1 MAKRGRAVRA
11 THRCCRGFGATWVGT
26 ARRPEARLTSA
37 CPIIRPGA
45 GPTVDRGAGPW
56 PGTTSLTSFL
66 AAGCRL
72 PVEPGTGAR
81 LKLGRDLAWGTR
93 LASGANA
100 LVRRAGVA
108 TSEPETASGPGV
120 GRGKGVV
127 AKTDVGGQKTEG
139 TVVRTVEADRLLTA
153 PTGPA
158 ATAAAVALAPMGTSR
173 TPIAGGTTSAATEVP
188 LLAPTCPA
196 VCVPVEPPEMRGA
209 LETRGTLET
218 RGSTA
223 MAGPIAAAGSLAVIG
238 HLMTT
243 GTLSPAAT
251 GSADLASAV
260 TNGRIPVV
268 ATGAAALAIDV
279 AEPAKASAAAKPDA
293 PEDVPMRAGLVAP
306 KRARAP
312 AAVTRVDISP
322 ATARARFTAGGRGRL
337 GPKGTAM
344 LKGKTDLDSLRRV
357 AGVTTGPTGPEA
369 RPIPGRW
376 RPDFLV
382 PDELAGET
390 SFVEE
395 ASLAQEGLRSNIRD
409 SAERGLGMARG
420 SAPASRASSD
430 RAAIATNAPSSGALA
445 VLRNVAP
452 RSGAR
457 RTARLPSGV
466 PRSAAGPRMAGLRA
480 ASELAGGARC
490 WTVPRGNHGKPVV
503 CAGAKLVAGRS
514 AAIRKDRRNGTGP
527 KERETVAGLVI
538 PE

>member
-1 MAKRGRAVRA
+1 
-11 THRCCRGFGATWVGT
+11 
-26 ARRPEARLTSA
+26 
-37 CPIIRPGA
+37 
-45 GPTVDRGAGPW
+45 
-56 PGTTSLTSFL
+56 
-66 AAGCRL
+66 
-72 PVEPGTGAR
+72 
-81 LKLGRDLAWGTR
+81 
-93 LASGANA
+93 
-100 LVRRAGVA
+100 
-108 TSEPETASGPGV
+108 
-120 GRGKGVV
+120 
-127 AKTDVGGQKTEG
+127 
-139 TVVRTVEADRLLTA
+139 
-153 PTGPA
+153 
-158 ATAAAVALAPMGTSR
+158 MG
-173 TPIAGGTTSAATEVP
+173 
-188 LLAPTCPA
+188 
-196 VCVPVEPPEMRGA
+196 
-209 LETRGTLET
+209 
-218 RGSTA
+218 
-223 MAGPIAAAGSLAVIG
+223 
-238 HLMTT
+238 
-243 GTLSPAAT
+243 
-251 GSADLASAV
+251 
-260 TNGRIPVV
+260 
-268 ATGAAALAIDV
+268 
-279 AEPAKASAAAKPDA
+279 
-293 PEDVPMRAGLVAP
+293 AGLVAP

-312 AAVTRVDISP
+312 AVVTRVDISP
-322 ATARARFTAGGRGRL
+322 ATAGARFTAGGRRRL

-344 LKGKTDLDSLRRV
+344 LKGKTDLDSLSRV

-369 RPIPGRW
+369 RPIPGCWRPGRW

-395 ASLAQEGLRSNIRD
+395 ASLAQEGLRSNIHD
-409 SAERGLGMARG
+409 SAERGLGMARS